1 MFAINTEEAKDLIR
15 NVAIELNEP
24 LMLWGA
30 PGTAKSS
37 IVAQVTEEQGGVL
50 CDIRLGQYDSIDLRG
65 IPNIDERKTVW
76 NLPATLPF
84 IGNDAFPDDCL
95 ITLFVDELTGAV
107 PAVQGVAYQ
116 LINDRCVGEHV
127 LKPNVR
133 VVAASNRDGDRG
145 ATNRMATPLANRFTH
160 AEVIPDVDVACLYA
174 QANGWPPVW
183 VAFMQFR
190 KPLLNTFDP
199 SKPDKSF
206 ATQRTWEKAMK
217 YYASTTM
224 PLRTKQIAVAGAVGD
239 GPAAEF
245 WGFVD
250 VWQQLKDYIP
260 RIQKEPETVELPT
273 ELSLCYAISVAV
285 SGDMSTKN
293 VGNYSKFLHRLDP
306 EFVILA
312 WQLAVKRDQAL
323 FATKEFIDFSKK
335 FKVVFD

>member
-24 LMLWGA
+24 VMLWGA
-30 PGTAKSS
+30 PGTAKSA
-37 IVAQVTEEQGGVL
+37 IVAHVTSELDGVL
-50 CDIRLGQYDSIDLRG
+50 CDVRLGQYDSIDLRG
-65 IPNIDERKTVW
+65 IPNIDGRKTVW
-76 NLPATLPF
+76 NVPATLPF
-84 IGNDAFPDDCL
+84 IGNDAFPDNKV
-95 ITLFVDELTGAV
+95 IVLFLDELTGAL
-107 PAVQGVAYQ
+107 PAVQGVGYQ
-116 LINDRCVGEHV
+116 LVNDRRVGEHE

-145 ATNRMATPLANRFTH
+145 ATNRMAMPLSNRLIH

-174 QANGWPPVW
+174 QANGWPMEW

-217 YYASTTM
+217 CYASTTM
-224 PLRTKQIAVAGAVGD
+224 PLRTKQIAMAGAVGD

-245 WGFVD
+245 WGFVE
-250 VWQQLKDYIP
+250 VWQQLKDYMP
-260 RIQKEPETVELPT
+260 RILKEPETVELPA
-273 ELSLCYAISVAV
+273 EPSMCYAVTVAV
-285 SGDMSTKN
+285 SGQLNVKNASTLH
-293 VGNYSKFLHRLDP
+293 KFLCRLSP
-306 EFVILA
+306 EFTVLA

-323 FATKEFIDFSKK
+323 FATKEFIDFSKR